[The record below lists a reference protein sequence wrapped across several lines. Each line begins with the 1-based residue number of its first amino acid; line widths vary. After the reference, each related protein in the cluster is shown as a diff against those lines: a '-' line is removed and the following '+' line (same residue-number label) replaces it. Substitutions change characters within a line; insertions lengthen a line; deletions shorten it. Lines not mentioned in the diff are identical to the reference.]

1 MDVMRQAESSSS
13 GYGLSTL
20 ETTLID
26 YSLSRA
32 ELLMDETAEPM
43 EVTSS
48 DLDKKQIF
56 DAIGQDEDDALL
68 RDTYRQWVSPLQ
80 QSSKTVLIMFIA
92 CAPSYTK
99 ATQSTRRKHLIFP
112 EFGRNMLLGRILFGF
127 DFSSKC
133 C

>member
-1 MDVMRQAESSSS
+1 MEVMRQAESSSS

-32 ELLMDETAEPM
+32 ELLMDETAEMM

-56 DAIGQDEDDALL
+56 DAVGQDEDDALL
-68 RDTYRQWVSPLQ
+68 RDTYRQ
-80 QSSKTVLIMFIA
+80 
-92 CAPSYTK
+92 
-99 ATQSTRRKHLIFP
+99 
-112 EFGRNMLLGRILFGF
+112 
-127 DFSSKC
+127 
-133 C
+133 

>member
-1 MDVMRQAESSSS
+1 MHPPSDMDVMCQAESSSS

-32 ELLMDETAEPM
+32 ELLMDGTAELM

-68 RDTYRQWVSPLQ
+68 RDTYRQ
-80 QSSKTVLIMFIA
+80 
-92 CAPSYTK
+92 
-99 ATQSTRRKHLIFP
+99 
-112 EFGRNMLLGRILFGF
+112 
-127 DFSSKC
+127 
-133 C
+133 

>member
-1 MDVMRQAESSSS
+1 MHPPSDMEVMRQAESSSS

-32 ELLMDETAEPM
+32 ELLMDETAELM

-68 RDTYRQWVSPLQ
+68 RDTYRQ
-80 QSSKTVLIMFIA
+80 
-92 CAPSYTK
+92 
-99 ATQSTRRKHLIFP
+99 
-112 EFGRNMLLGRILFGF
+112 
-127 DFSSKC
+127 
-133 C
+133 

>member
-1 MDVMRQAESSSS
+1 MEVMRQAESSSS

-32 ELLMDETAEPM
+32 ELLMDETAELM

-68 RDTYRQWVSPLQ
+68 RDTYRQ
-80 QSSKTVLIMFIA
+80 
-92 CAPSYTK
+92 
-99 ATQSTRRKHLIFP
+99 
-112 EFGRNMLLGRILFGF
+112 
-127 DFSSKC
+127 
-133 C
+133 

>member
-1 MDVMRQAESSSS
+1 MDVMRQAGSSSS

-32 ELLMDETAEPM
+32 ELLMDGTAELM

-68 RDTYRQWVSPLQ
+68 RDTYRQ
-80 QSSKTVLIMFIA
+80 
-92 CAPSYTK
+92 
-99 ATQSTRRKHLIFP
+99 
-112 EFGRNMLLGRILFGF
+112 
-127 DFSSKC
+127 
-133 C
+133 

>member
-1 MDVMRQAESSSS
+1 MHPPSDMDVMRQAGSSSS

-32 ELLMDETAEPM
+32 ELLMDGTAELM

-68 RDTYRQWVSPLQ
+68 RDTYRQ
-80 QSSKTVLIMFIA
+80 
-92 CAPSYTK
+92 
-99 ATQSTRRKHLIFP
+99 
-112 EFGRNMLLGRILFGF
+112 
-127 DFSSKC
+127 
-133 C
+133 